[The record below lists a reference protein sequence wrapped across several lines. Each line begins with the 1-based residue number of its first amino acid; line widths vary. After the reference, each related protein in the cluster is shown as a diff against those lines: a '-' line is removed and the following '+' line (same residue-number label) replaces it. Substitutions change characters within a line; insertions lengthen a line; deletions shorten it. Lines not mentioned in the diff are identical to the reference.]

1 MENRY
6 ELVGNWPAQSLSTRE
21 YLEALS
27 ARERTL
33 LREGNRSLV
42 SGDALWRLRVQ
53 LDDRIC
59 SSDWRSNDLRESL
72 ECGIG
77 RGLPEPEE
85 PWLASKSAI
94 TFPCRPL

>member
-21 YLEALS
+21 YLEALL

-42 SGDALWRLRVQ
+42 SGDALWR
-53 LDDRIC
+53 
-59 SSDWRSNDLRESL
+59 
-72 ECGIG
+72 
-77 RGLPEPEE
+77 
-85 PWLASKSAI
+85 
-94 TFPCRPL
+94 F